1 MKSSLDN
8 DPCPLDNSE
17 QKANSLKRIVMVE
30 TIVAQQTAETIFQAW
45 LREMDDRRLES
56 EALTWIWLSETHN
69 SNPWDEELW
78 RRDCVRSECQRRQKP
93 EIFLRAENNILAQ
106 IRRTAE

>member
-1 MKSSLDN
+1 
-8 DPCPLDNSE
+8 
-17 QKANSLKRIVMVE
+17 MVGS
-30 TIVAQQTAETIFQAW
+30 IVARQTAESIFQAW

-69 SNPWDEELW
+69 GRPWDEEVW
-78 RRDCVRSECQRRQKP
+78 RRDCVRRECQRRQKP

>member
-1 MKSSLDN
+1 MVAGSGTQKS
-8 DPCPLDNSE
+8 
-17 QKANSLKRIVMVE
+17 
-30 TIVAQQTAETIFQAW
+30 AELIFQAW

-69 SNPWDEELW
+69 GNPWDEELW
-78 RRDCVRSECQRRQKP
+78 RRDCVRTECQRRQKP

-106 IRRTAE
+106 IRKTAE